1 MRIFIIKN
9 LNSAEPPINMDDIVG
24 NITRCPGLIK
34 LTIDLRYFITVLYF
48 FELGQIQYLISP
60 H

>member
-1 MRIFIIKN
+1 
-9 LNSAEPPINMDDIVG
+9 MDDIVG